1 MSNSKNRERN
11 RQTIIINEERAT
23 YCNRT
28 AKYLVYQKVRLG
40 FSSKRTFW
48 PTQYHGVTEMFY
60 LSEEMGDEIF
70 TWR

>member
-11 RQTIIINEERAT
+11 RQTIIINKERAM

-28 AKYLVYQKVRLG
+28 AKYLAYQKVRLVFLANEPFG
-40 FSSKRTFW
+40 
-48 PTQYHGVTEMFY
+48 QYHGVTEMFY
-60 LSEEMGDEIF
+60 LSEEMDDEIF